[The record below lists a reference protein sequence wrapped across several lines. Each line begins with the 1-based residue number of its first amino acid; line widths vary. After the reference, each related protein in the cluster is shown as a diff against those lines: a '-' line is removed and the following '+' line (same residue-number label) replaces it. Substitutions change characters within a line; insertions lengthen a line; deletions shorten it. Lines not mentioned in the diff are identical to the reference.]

1 MNEQRIDVSAIIPT
15 YNRASLVERC
25 IKSLH
30 ASGTPNL
37 EVIVVDDGGKD
48 NTADVARALGAVF
61 LTQKNAGPAEARNN
75 GFRHNGCRHSHGR
88 YVVFIDSDDEW
99 TVGGIPRLVR
109 QMDANPDL
117 AVLFAD
123 SLMGSHED
131 GWVSFVGTY
140 GGAAFEALPCERRK
154 DGVRVL
160 TRTPFFRALSTRNV
174 MFLASTLVRRE
185 FFASVGEFD
194 PKLRGAADWDFFMRV
209 ATAGSIGFSE
219 GEAAS
224 LYYKHGEGMST
235 DSDHMEEEFA
245 RALDSVRR
253 RAPLDPEERRHVEA
267 RLRRQL
273 FGWAWLAY
281 DRGDFKTARARL
293 DLARE
298 MGQFGP
304 REMLYYA
311 VTFAPPG
318 LIRMLRRS

>member
-1 MNEQRIDVSAIIPT
+1 MSDQRFDVSAIIPT

-25 IKSLH
+25 IRSLH

-48 NTADVARALGAVF
+48 NTEEVARALGAVF

-75 GFRHNGCRHSHGR
+75 GFRHSHGR

-99 TVGGIPRLVR
+99 TPGGMPRLVA

-123 SLMGSHED
+123 SQMGSHED

-140 GGAAFEALPCERRK
+140 GGAAFDALPCERRA

-160 TRTPFFRALSTRNV
+160 TRTPFFRTLSTRNV

-185 FFASVGEFD
+185 FFASVGQFD
-194 PKLRGAADWDFFMRV
+194 PKLRGAADWDFFMRL
-209 ATAGSIGFSE
+209 ATAGLIGYSE
-219 GEAAS
+219 GDAVS

-253 RAPLDPEERRHVEA
+253 RARLEPDERQHVEA

-298 MGQFGP
+298 MGQFGA
-304 REMLYYA
+304 REMFYYA
-311 VTFAPPG
+311 VTYTPPS
-318 LIRMLRRS
+318 LVRMLRRSGVPSA